1 MSVFFFFRQKYTQHV
16 VFSIQPKSIS
26 WNHFAIWNHFAVLYY
41 NQTQRERELVFLC
54 GPEVNQLKLRQLGDI
69 ILGNYIQY
77 PFQHKLRER
86 EHERNEGTA
95 WGWREE

>member
-1 MSVFFFFRQKYTQHV
+1 MLYSVYSQRAYHEITLPYEITLPSYITIKHRE
-16 VFSIQPKSIS
+16 
-26 WNHFAIWNHFAVLYY
+26 
-41 NQTQRERELVFLC
+41 RERELVFLC

-77 PFQHKLRER
+77 PFQDKLRER

-95 WGWREE
+95 